1 MVIKFLRKIRQKR
14 NFWFLAKFD
23 EMSILYIAKM
33 FRSFALNISAG
44 FVLMYFYK
52 IGYGWNGV
60 LLFLILSY
68 VVKLISVWVGGA
80 YIAKHGPKHGI
91 LLSNILN
98 IPMLIMASLTSK
110 FGVSMAIA
118 TMIIQGLAISIY
130 NVSIYVGMSKVKNNK
145 KAGGQLGVLYSID
158 KIAAALSPIIG
169 GWLAIFIGMESALY
183 ISAILF
189 VMSAIPLLSTREVMK
204 NDIKLNFKTF
214 PVKKYL
220 NKIFI
225 PQTLTS
231 GPSSTVHFTWRIFV
245 PVFIFSQVNSYG
257 VIASLASLSAI
268 VSIIAAIAFGKI
280 VDKNQGGIMLRG
292 SIFIRG
298 LINLCRGLFMMSPLA
313 VVLTNIADEV
323 SGVGYS
329 LSNQKGAFFEADDSG
344 RRIEYFVISESFFFI
359 GSTLYTIL
367 AFVLFSAFG
376 AETGL
381 RIFFAVSGVVLILL
395 GRIKYT
401 VYEIK

>member
-1 MVIKFLRKIRQKR
+1 
-14 NFWFLAKFD
+14 
-23 EMSILYIAKM
+23 
-33 FRSFALNISAG
+33 
-44 FVLMYFYK
+44 
-52 IGYGWNGV
+52 
-60 LLFLILSY
+60 
-68 VVKLISVWVGGA
+68 
-80 YIAKHGPKHGI
+80 
-91 LLSNILN
+91 
-98 IPMLIMASLTSK
+98 
-110 FGVSMAIA
+110 MAIA
-118 TMIIQGLAISIY
+118 TMIIQGFAISIY

-268 VSIIAAIAFGKI
+268 VSIIAAIAF
-280 VDKNQGGIMLRG
+280 
-292 SIFIRG
+292 
-298 LINLCRGLFMMSPLA
+298 
-313 VVLTNIADEV
+313 
-323 SGVGYS
+323 
-329 LSNQKGAFFEADDSG
+329 
-344 RRIEYFVISESFFFI
+344 
-359 GSTLYTIL
+359 
-367 AFVLFSAFG
+367 
-376 AETGL
+376 
-381 RIFFAVSGVVLILL
+381 
-395 GRIKYT
+395 
-401 VYEIK
+401 

>member
-1 MVIKFLRKIRQKR
+1 M
-14 NFWFLAKFD
+14 
-23 EMSILYIAKM
+23 
-33 FRSFALNISAG
+33 
-44 FVLMYFYK
+44 
-52 IGYGWNGV
+52 
-60 LLFLILSY
+60 
-68 VVKLISVWVGGA
+68 
-80 YIAKHGPKHGI
+80 
-91 LLSNILN
+91 
-98 IPMLIMASLTSK
+98 
-110 FGVSMAIA
+110 
-118 TMIIQGLAISIY
+118 
-130 NVSIYVGMSKVKNNK
+130 VGMSKVKNNK

-231 GPSSTVHFTWRIFV
+231 GPSSTIHFTWRIFV

-367 AFVLFSAFG
+367 AFVLFLAFG

-381 RIFFAVSGVVLILL
+381 RIFFAVSGIVLILL